1 MTAETAP
8 HYLLLIDEALEKHD
22 ADYRMNPPLRSEK
35 DRLAMIE
42 AVKDGTIDV
51 IATDHAPHT
60 RAEKTDFLHAPNGSI
75 GMETSFAAAYTALVK
90 TGVLTFTELIEK
102 MSVRPAELLG
112 IEAGAIGAGE
122 VADIALI
129 DEHEAWVV
137 DPEKLHGKSRNTP
150 FKGMTLTGRV
160 KATVC
165 GGRVVFNEL

>member
-1 MTAETAP
+1 
-8 HYLLLIDEALEKHD
+8 
-22 ADYRMNPPLRSEK
+22 
-35 DRLAMIE
+35 MIE

-60 RAEKTDFLHAPNGSI
+60 PAEKADFLHAPNGSI

-90 TGVLTFTELIEK
+90 TGVLTLTELIEK

-112 IEAGAIGAGE
+112 IEAGAIGAGGLGSIAMNYGE